1 MPERVMHSVFQR
13 IDIELKFLVLRL
25 HVARC
30 RFLVEAEGDITRR
43 QQFRQLLSI
52 LELAEAGLR
61 AEYDRARADRSA
73 APQSS
78 SPPTKVTFPMG
89 KKTSGQEHNDSSV
102 VIDLNAARHARPNHL
117 RARSPYFPREPSLM
131 SDDREDNKIG

>member
-1 MPERVMHSVFQR
+1 MPERVMHSIFQR

-30 RFLVEAEGDITRR
+30 RFLVEAESDITRR
-43 QQFRQLLSI
+43 QQFRQLLGI

-61 AEYDRARADRSA
+61 GEYDRARADRSA
-73 APQSS
+73 APQSPS
-78 SPPTKVTFPMG
+78 LPSKVTSPMG
-89 KKTSGQEHNDSSV
+89 KTTSRQEHNDSPV

-117 RARSPYFPREPSLM
+117 RARSPYFPRLM
-131 SDDREDNKIG
+131 PDDCEDNKIG